1 MHKILLTPEG
11 SLIPSQ
17 APEYSNVCMKRL
29 SYLDVLIAPL
39 EKRNLFRLI
48 YHAPERLEDYSQVP
62 DDYGKNLIEYQE
74 YEVDVMTFYCDSV
87 AWDGNLETRDET
99 GDGTKENPWRN
110 VNYALERLQPSL
122 DCTEKLCCYRPIY
135 QLLIKGTINY
145 MVGNKATSTI
155 DFYRGY
161 GRLVLDAWS
170 GEDGGTADW
179 EVADVPDSYGVSNI
193 NGTYIYN
200 CYVHDLEYTTGTSYG
215 FSFYEYSGHPTA
227 FHGCRVDRIS
237 SVNSGGFFLNGNST
251 SHIMVYDCRV
261 SALSSEHSVYG
272 FFIQGSFSEEDADSV
287 LVKACTVQDME
298 VIVSDASYSRLGYG
312 FYLQYYLV
320 LNNCRATN
328 IKVNARKFNGDG
340 IVAGFYTPTNRNN
353 FVILSGCTA
362 ENLQIIQASGT
373 EFYSYT
379 SAYGYHIFG
388 AKLYHCTALNISGE
402 HVYGISISDDTTDL
416 QYASNLYYCKVSKLL
431 GSMHAIG
438 FYTFVSTL
446 YSCEVLDCESSGN
459 PATYRE
465 EEELTWSSFS
475 VRGFH
480 CSVST
485 LISCKVSNLRSHST
499 TYGIF
504 TTYMNYPSTA
514 LRETNLFD
522 CIVENCDCII
532 ENEVDYYVE
541 AETYGIYQ
549 DSLYLKVYDC
559 SINNLNADYIRAETY
574 GIYFEHS
581 NEGDLIQD
589 CNISDIISTGQGL
602 ESYGIYADELTY
614 NNVNVSNVSHQ
625 YTIPSG
631 DFSISLFKCD
641 IHANNECI
649 GRYCKSISRY
659 DGVYEEKDC

>member
-1 MHKILLTPEG
+1 M
-11 SLIPSQ
+11 
-17 APEYSNVCMKRL
+17 
-29 SYLDVLIAPL
+29 
-39 EKRNLFRLI
+39 
-48 YHAPERLEDYSQVP
+48 
-62 DDYGKNLIEYQE
+62 
-74 YEVDVMTFYCDSV
+74 
-87 AWDGNLETRDET
+87 
-99 GDGTKENPWRN
+99 
-110 VNYALERLQPSL
+110 
-122 DCTEKLCCYRPIY
+122 
-135 QLLIKGTINY
+135 
-145 MVGNKATSTI
+145 
-155 DFYRGY
+155 
-161 GRLVLDAWS
+161 
-170 GEDGGTADW
+170 
-179 EVADVPDSYGVSNI
+179 
-193 NGTYIYN
+193 
-200 CYVHDLEYTTGTSYG
+200 
-215 FSFYEYSGHPTA
+215 
-227 FHGCRVDRIS
+227 
-237 SVNSGGFFLNGNST
+237 
-251 SHIMVYDCRV
+251 
-261 SALSSEHSVYG
+261 
-272 FFIQGSFSEEDADSV
+272 
-287 LVKACTVQDME
+287 
-298 VIVSDASYSRLGYG
+298 
-312 FYLQYYLV
+312 
-320 LNNCRATN
+320 
-328 IKVNARKFNGDG
+328 
-340 IVAGFYTPTNRNN
+340 
-353 FVILSGCTA
+353 
-362 ENLQIIQASGT
+362 
-373 EFYSYT
+373 
-379 SAYGYHIFG
+379 
-388 AKLYHCTALNISGE
+388 
-402 HVYGISISDDTTDL
+402 
-416 QYASNLYYCKVSKLL
+416 SKLL